1 VSVTESYTL
10 DADDGKLRPALGRAI
25 FAVRLPLIFVF
36 IAATAFFLWQ
46 ASQLKPDASFE
57 KMIPVS
63 HPYIVNFLDSR
74 DDLKGLGNSVRII
87 VETQARRYLQRRV
100 PGNCCA
106 RSPTR
111 CSTSTAWTARPCSPC
126 GRRTCAGRK

>member
-63 HPYIVNFLDSR
+63 HPYIELPR
-74 DDLKGLGNSVRII
+74 
-87 VETQARRYLQRRV
+87 Q
-100 PGNCCA
+100 PG
-106 RSPTR
+106 RSQGP
-111 CSTSTAWTARPCSPC
+111 
-126 GRRTCAGRK
+126 G